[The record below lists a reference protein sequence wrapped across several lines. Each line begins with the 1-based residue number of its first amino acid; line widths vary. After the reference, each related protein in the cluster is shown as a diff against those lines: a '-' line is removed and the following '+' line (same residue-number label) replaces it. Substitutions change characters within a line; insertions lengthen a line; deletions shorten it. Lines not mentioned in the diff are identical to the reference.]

1 MMHRSKL
8 RLKSRGSIGGAVPG
22 GEDQAVLDPSVP
34 GPGLVG
40 FDLTKHEPAA
50 DPLELLFDVQLGG
63 VEVHVIPG
71 QAEDFAFAQAE
82 NKGSIL
88 PHLMESHF
96 VSLPHG
102 GARRAPVRDA
112 RVASRREPAGH
123 PGLEDHGRGL
133 APGPGS

>member
-1 MMHRSKL
+1 M
-8 RLKSRGSIGGAVPG
+8 PG

-34 GPGLVG
+34 GPGLVGVLLLLPHCQSSDAQNRQWEGRFGRVG

-82 NKGSIL
+82 N
-88 PHLMESHF
+88 EDQDE
-96 VSLPHG
+96 G
-102 GARRAPVRDA
+102 G
-112 RVASRREPAGH
+112 VASLDP
-123 PGLEDHGRGL
+123 
-133 APGPGS
+133 